1 MAQTSNM
8 TFGKTFLASL
18 LAFGVIVFVV
28 IILFA
33 LSLVSMIASAGS
45 GSSNIKVKDKSVLH
59 MKLSGEMAES
69 AQDPE
74 IDFERFFPGAGVSSK
89 VGLYQTVQAI
99 RYAKTDERIKGIY
112 LDIDMV
118 FSGGWA
124 SLKAL
129 RDELNDFKKSGKF
142 VVSYSQAY
150 TEKSYYIASVADKI
164 YLSPSGIME
173 FNGLTYSPMFYTGLF
188 EKLEIQPKIY
198 RVGTFKSAVE
208 PYFLKEMSEASEL
221 QVKAF
226 LNDIWGQFAE
236 DVAASRKLSV
246 EEVNQLATNF
256 VFGDGYA
263 AAKAKLIDKAAY
275 EDEVKDELKTLCG
288 LDIKDKKEKLRLVKL
303 KSYHKLV
310 KDKNEG
316 AKNEIAVIV
325 AEGQINTGKSDDGTI
340 GSATL
345 IDQIRKAREDEKVK
359 AVVLRVNS
367 PGGSAL
373 ASDEINREV
382 MLTKAEKPVVVSM
395 GDLAASGGYYISAH
409 ADYIFA
415 EKNTITGSI
424 GIFGV
429 LFNSQKFMNNKLGL
443 TFDEVETHENADFI
457 NPNFPSNPLHDSIM
471 QHYVTNGYGNF
482 LKVVQTGRKFADTL
496 SVDKIA
502 QGRVWSGKEALSIKL
517 IDGYGNLDSA
527 IVKASK
533 LANLTEKD
541 YHINIIPKPKQPLE
555 ALFESGSDAAF
566 QKITKNDPL
575 YGELRMIREVKK
587 HFPKNGT
594 YALLPAMIEIK

>member
-1 MAQTSNM
+1 MAQSNM
-8 TFGKTFLASL
+8 TFGKTFLAAL
-18 LAFGVIVFVV
+18 LAFGVVV
-28 IILFA
+28 LTVILLFA
-33 LSLVSMIASAGS
+33 LSIASMIATSGG
-45 GSSNIKVKDKSVLH
+45 GSSKVKVKDKSVLH
-59 MKLSGEMAES
+59 MKLAGEVSES
-69 AQDPE
+69 AQQPE
-74 IDFERFFPGAGVSSK
+74 IDLEKLFPGASASAK
-89 VGLYQTVQAI
+89 IGLYQTIQAI
-99 RYAKTDERIKGIY
+99 RHAKTDDKIKGIY

-142 VVSYSQAY
+142 IVSYAQAY
-150 TEKSYYIASVADKI
+150 TEKSYYIASVSDKI
-164 YLSPSGIME
+164 YMTPSGIVE
-173 FNGLTYSPMFYTGLF
+173 FNGLSYTPMFYTGMF
-188 EKLEIQPKIY
+188 EKLELQPKIY

-208 PYFLKEMSEASEL
+208 PYFLKEMSEASEM

-226 LNDIWGQFAE
+226 LGDIWNQFAE
-236 DVAASRKLSV
+236 DVAASRKMSV
-246 EEVNQLATNF
+246 EEINQLATTF
-256 VFGDGYA
+256 VFGDGNA
-263 AAKAKLIDKAAY
+263 AVKAKLVDKAAY
-275 EDEVKDELKTLCG
+275 EDEVKDELKSLSG
-288 LDIKDKKEKLRLVKL
+288 LDVKDKDEKLRLVQL
-303 KSYHKLV
+303 KKYRTLV
-310 KDKNEG
+310 SEKNEN
-316 AKNEIAVIV
+316 AKNKIAVIV
-325 AEGQINTGKSDDGTI
+325 AEGQINTGKSSDGTI

-345 IDQIRKAREDEKVK
+345 IEQLRKAREDEKVK

-382 MLTKAEKPVVVSM
+382 ILTKGFKPVVVSM
-395 GDLAASGGYYISAH
+395 GDLAASGGYYISANS
-409 ADYIFA
+409 DYIFA

-429 LFNSQKFMNNKLGL
+429 LFNTQKFMNNKLGL

-471 QHYVTNGYGNF
+471 QHYVTNGYGDF

-502 QGRVWSGKEALSIKL
+502 QGRVWSGKEALPLKL

-527 IVKASK
+527 IVKAAK

-541 YHINIIPKPKQPLE
+541 FRIDLVPKAKQPFE
-555 ALFESGSDAAF
+555 DLFEIGSDAMY
-566 QKITKNDPL
+566 QKAMAQEPL
-575 YGELRMIREVKK
+575 YEEVRLLREIKK

-594 YALLPAMIEIK
+594 YALMPAVMNIQ